1 MTMDRSYLNFEEGFA
16 TCCWNASSVDALKAL
31 FEKAGTP
38 FEKMI
43 AVEEMVAEAFVNA

>member
-1 MTMDRSYLNFEEGFA
+1 MSMERSYLNFDEGFGL
-16 TCCWNASSVDALKAL
+16 CCWNAPSKDALAAL

-43 AVEEMVAEAFVNA
+43 AVEEHQPLAFDKS